1 MDSKTVYLFDGTSLA
16 YRAFYAIR
24 DLSTSTGF
32 PTNAIYGF
40 IRMFL
45 KLYKDFKPEYVA
57 VAFDVGKKT
66 FRNELL
72 KEYKANRKP
81 TPDNFKVQLPYIK
94 KFLECLGI
102 TVLEKEGYEADDIL
116 GTVAKKLASEGH
128 RVFIVTPDKDM
139 RQLIDEKIAVIAIS
153 NKTGL
158 KKIYDLE
165 TFRKE
170 YGVDPQQIPDLF
182 GLAGDS
188 IDNIPGVPGI
198 GEKTAK
204 KLIADFGSLEG
215 LYENLDELTPKRK
228 ELLKKFK
235 EQAFLSRELAKIDTN
250 VPVDVSLEDLKVKE
264 PEGKCLGEILKEL
277 EMKSIV
283 EELKKL
289 FPDIDFGE
297 FDEVERSKQISRE
310 EVKRKVQ
317 PVDLFSNP
325 EVALIHDVDPIVAVD
340 EGYVKIDFEEIP
352 DFLPERGKIYTFN
365 LKSLYHRMGER
376 IKKFPFVDLSI
387 CEYLLNPLQKGY
399 SSKDIL
405 QRRLGIMSLDDIKD
419 YAHHTLDTGREILKE
434 LKKEGLEKLYRE
446 IELPLIYVLY
456 KMEKRGV
463 LFDREYLEGFGREL
477 DEKSKDIEREIFEI
491 AGEEFNL
498 NSPKQLANILFE
510 KLRLKPLKRT
520 KSGYSTDVETLTSL
534 ALEGHKIAELLLEY
548 RKLTKLNSTFVKG
561 ILKHM
566 DKEGRVHT
574 TFIQTGTA
582 TGRLSSAEPNLQ
594 NLPVSDEISK
604 KIRYAVTAPE
614 GYTLVWADYSQIEL
628 RVLAHLSGDEKLI
641 EAYRKGRDIHTETAS
656 HLFGVSPDGV
666 DEKLRRVAKTVNFG
680 IIYGMSPHGL
690 SERLGIPV
698 KEAEEYI
705 ERYFEKFPR
714 VKDYIENTLKEA
726 YEKGYVKTIFGRVR
740 PLPELRSSNRN
751 IRNFGERAAVNATIQ
766 GSAADIMKLA
776 MVKLYKKLEKLG
788 AYMVL
793 QVHDE
798 IVIEAPEEKAEE
810 IVKTVRET
818 MENVIELLVPLTV
831 DVNVGKHWS

>member
-1 MDSKTVYLFDGTSLA
+1 M
-16 YRAFYAIR
+16 
-24 DLSTSTGF
+24 
-32 PTNAIYGF
+32 
-40 IRMFL
+40 
-45 KLYKDFKPEYVA
+45 
-57 VAFDVGKKT
+57 GKKT

-94 KFLECLGI
+94 KFLECLGV

-317 PVDLFSNP
+317 PVDLFSSP

-419 YAHHTLDTGREILKE
+419 YAHHTLNTGREILKE

-463 LFDREYLEGFGREL
+463 LFDRKYLESFGREL
-477 DEKSKDIEREIFEI
+477 DEKSKGIEREIFEI

-751 IRNFGERAAVNATIQ
+751 IRSFGERAAVNATIQ

>member
-1 MDSKTVYLFDGTSLA
+1 MDSKTIYLFDGTSLA

-24 DLSTSTGF
+24 DLSTSKGF
-32 PTNAIYGF
+32 PTNAIFGF

-94 KFLECLGI
+94 RFLKCLGV

-139 RQLIDEKIAVIAIS
+139 RQLIDEKVSVIAIS

-158 KKIYDLE
+158 KKVYNLE
-165 TFRKE
+165 TFRRE
-170 YGVDPQQIPDLF
+170 YGVNPQQIPDLF

-204 KLIADFGSLEG
+204 KLIADFGSLES
-215 LYENLDELTPKRK
+215 LYENLEKLTPKRR
-228 ELLKKFK
+228 ELLEKFK

-264 PEGKCLGEILKEL
+264 PDGKCLGEILKEL

-283 EELKKL
+283 EELKKI
-289 FPDIDFGE
+289 FPDMDFGE
-297 FDEVERSKQISRE
+297 LDEIERSKQISKE
-310 EVKRKVQ
+310 EIKKKVQ
-317 PVDLFSNP
+317 PVDLFSSP

-352 DFLPERGKIYTFN
+352 DFLPEMGKIYTFD

-387 CEYLLNPLQKGY
+387 CEYLLNPLRKGY

-419 YAHHTLDTGREILKE
+419 YAHHTLNAGREILKE
-434 LKKEGLEKLYRE
+434 LKKEGLEKLYKE

-463 LFDREYLEGFGREL
+463 LFDREYLKSFGRKL
-477 DEKSKDIEREIFEI
+477 VEKSKDIEREIFEI

-498 NSPKQLANILFE
+498 NSPKQLAYILFE
-510 KLRLKPLKRT
+510 KLRLKPLKKT

-534 ALEGHKIAELLLEY
+534 ALEGHRIAELLLEY

-594 NLPVSDEISK
+594 NLPVSDEFSK

-656 HLFGVSPDGV
+656 HLFGVSPDKV

-705 ERYFEKFPR
+705 ERYFEKFPQ

-751 IRNFGERAAVNATIQ
+751 IRSFGERAAVNATIQ

-776 MVKLYKKLEKLG
+776 MVKLHRKLKD

>member
-94 KFLECLGI
+94 RFLKCLGV

-116 GTVAKKLASEGH
+116 GTVAKNLASEGR

-139 RQLIDEKIAVIAIS
+139 RQLIDEKISVIAIS

-165 TFRKE
+165 AFRKE
-170 YGVDPQQIPDLF
+170 YGVNPQQIPDLF

-228 ELLKKFK
+228 ELLEKFK

-250 VPVDVSLEDLKVKE
+250 VPMDVSLEDLKVKE

-289 FPDIDFGE
+289 FPGIDFGE
-297 FDEVERSKQISRE
+297 FDEVEKSKQISKE
-310 EVKRKVQ
+310 EIKKKVQ
-317 PVDLFSNP
+317 PVDLFSSP

-419 YAHHTLDTGREILKE
+419 YAHHTLNAGREILKE
-434 LKKEGLEKLYRE
+434 LKKKGLEKLYKE

-463 LFDREYLEGFGREL
+463 LFDREYLESFGREL
-477 DEKSKDIEREIFEI
+477 DEKSKNIEREIFEI
-491 AGEEFNL
+491 AGEEFNP

-566 DKEGRVHT
+566 DEMGRVHT

-656 HLFGVSPDGV
+656 HLFGVSPDEV

-726 YEKGYVKTIFGRVR
+726 YEKGHVKTIFGRVR

-751 IRNFGERAAVNATIQ
+751 IRSFGERAAVNATIQ

-798 IVIEAPEEKAEE
+798 IVIEAPEEKAED
-810 IVKTVRET
+810 IVQTVKET
-818 MENVIELLVPLTV
+818 MENVIELSVPLTV

>member
-1 MDSKTVYLFDGTSLA
+1 MDSKTAYLFDGTSLA

-419 YAHHTLDTGREILKE
+419 YAHHTLNTGREILKE

-628 RVLAHLSGDEKLI
+628 RVLAHLSEDEKLI

-751 IRNFGERAAVNATIQ
+751 IRSFGERAAVNATIQ

-776 MVKLYKKLEKLG
+776 MVKLHTKLKN

-831 DVNVGKHWS
+831 DVNAGKHWS

>member
-1 MDSKTVYLFDGTSLA
+1 
-16 YRAFYAIR
+16 
-24 DLSTSTGF
+24 
-32 PTNAIYGF
+32 
-40 IRMFL
+40 MFL

-228 ELLKKFK
+228 ELLEKFK

-419 YAHHTLDTGREILKE
+419 YVHHTLNTGREILKE

-751 IRNFGERAAVNATIQ
+751 IRSFGERAAVNATIQ

-776 MVKLYKKLEKLG
+776 MVKLHTKLKN

>member
-94 KFLECLGI
+94 RFLKCLGV

-116 GTVAKKLASEGH
+116 GTVAKNLASEGH

-139 RQLIDEKIAVIAIS
+139 RQLIDERISVIAIS

-170 YGVDPQQIPDLF
+170 YGVNPQQIPDLF

-228 ELLKKFK
+228 ELLEKFK

-264 PEGKCLGEILKEL
+264 PEGRCLGEILKEL

-289 FPDIDFGE
+289 FPGIDFGE
-297 FDEVERSKQISRE
+297 FDEIERSKQISKE
-310 EVKRKVQ
+310 EIKKKVQ
-317 PVDLFSNP
+317 PVDLFSSP

-365 LKSLYHRMGER
+365 LKSLYHRMGEG

-399 SSKDIL
+399 SSKDVL

-419 YAHHTLDTGREILKE
+419 YSHHTLNAGREILKE
-434 LKKEGLEKLYRE
+434 LKKEGLEKLYKE
-446 IELPLIYVLY
+446 IEFPLIYVLY

-463 LFDREYLEGFGREL
+463 LFDREYLESFGREL

-498 NSPKQLANILFE
+498 NSPKQLANVLFE
-510 KLRLKPLKRT
+510 KLRLKPLKKT

-656 HLFGVSPDGV
+656 HLFGVSPDEV
-666 DEKLRRVAKTVNFG
+666 NEKLRRVAKTVNFG

-751 IRNFGERAAVNATIQ
+751 IRSFGERAAVNATIQ

-810 IVKTVRET
+810 VVKTVRET

-831 DVNVGKHWS
+831 DVSIGKHWS

>member
-228 ELLKKFK
+228 ELLEKFK

-419 YAHHTLDTGREILKE
+419 YAHHTLNTGREILKE

-751 IRNFGERAAVNATIQ
+751 IRSFGERAAVNATIQ

>member
-72 KEYKANRKP
+72 KEYKANKKP

-419 YAHHTLDTGREILKE
+419 YVHHTLNTGREILKE

-751 IRNFGERAAVNATIQ
+751 IRSFGERAAVNATIQ

-776 MVKLYKKLEKLG
+776 MVKLHTKLKN

>member
-94 KFLECLGI
+94 KFLECLGV

-228 ELLKKFK
+228 ELLEKFK

-289 FPDIDFGE
+289 FSDIDFGE

-419 YAHHTLDTGREILKE
+419 YAHHTLNTGREILKE

-751 IRNFGERAAVNATIQ
+751 IRSFGERAAVNATIQ

-776 MVKLYKKLEKLG
+776 MVKLHTKLKN

>member
-45 KLYKDFKPEYVA
+45 KLYKDLKPEYVA

-215 LYENLDELTPKRK
+215 PYENLHELTPKRK

-419 YAHHTLDTGREILKE
+419 YAHHTLNTGREILKE

-463 LFDREYLEGFGREL
+463 LFDREYLEGFGMEL

-751 IRNFGERAAVNATIQ
+751 IRSFGERAAVNATIQ

-776 MVKLYKKLEKLG
+776 MVKLHTKLKN